1 MSPLC
6 VSATGLDA
14 ASLWKSGVA
23 AEPDT
28 DVAKFSAEFVGG
40 MDEMVR
46 ELLRVVYLA
55 KGSEARNALAVELS
69 QVVNKY
75 RDWLLPLGL
84 DGVAGRNW
92 APLGPS

>member
-1 MSPLC
+1 MDAKALWLAA
-6 VSATGLDA
+6 VSVNPDQDLAPFTGEF
-14 ASLWKSGVA
+14 VA
-23 AEPDT
+23 A
-28 DVAKFSAEFVGG
+28 

-55 KGSEARNALAVELS
+55 KGPAARNELAKELAL
-69 QVVNKY
+69 VVDKY

-92 APLGPS
+92 APLGPA